1 LRVGPASRYGD
12 SVAIDPGLRVLG
24 EDGAPVPLAALWRDR
39 PAVIALVRHF
49 G

>member
-1 LRVGPASRYGD
+1 MLVHTEDLATLDILDDAGQPVRVGT
-12 SVAIDPGLRVLG
+12 
-24 EDGAPVPLAALWRDR
+24 LWKER